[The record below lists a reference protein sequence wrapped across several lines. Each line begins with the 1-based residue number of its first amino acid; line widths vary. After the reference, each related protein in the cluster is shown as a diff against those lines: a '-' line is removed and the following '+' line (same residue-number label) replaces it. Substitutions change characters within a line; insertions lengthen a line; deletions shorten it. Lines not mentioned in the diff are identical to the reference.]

1 MSSSG
6 EDSDSS
12 GKDGVGGG
20 MCLLIVRL
28 DSVHTLQ
35 ILGVQAEREVPV
47 DTVLRFVSALPF
59 NVT

>member
-1 MSSSG
+1 M
-6 EDSDSS
+6 
-12 GKDGVGGG
+12 KTVTVVAATG